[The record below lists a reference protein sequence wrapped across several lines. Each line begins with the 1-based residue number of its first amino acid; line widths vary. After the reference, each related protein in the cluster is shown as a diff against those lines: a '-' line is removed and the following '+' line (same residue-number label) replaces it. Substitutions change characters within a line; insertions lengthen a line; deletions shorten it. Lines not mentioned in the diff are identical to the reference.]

1 MRGKA
6 ELPIACLIPSVR
18 LKIQLTQHQGKIT
31 EKFNKNSFRNKKE
44 LCFNMYLMSDM
55 TNYMIPTVKQKPDIA
70 TVAKLLA
77 RHFEKQQQ
85 NLNHQRSIHQL
96 ISC

>member
-1 MRGKA
+1 MRGKV
-6 ELPIACLIPSVR
+6 EFPITCLIPSVR
-18 LKIQLTQHQGKIT
+18 LRIQLTQHQGKIT
-31 EKFNKNSFRNKKE
+31 EKFNKDSFRDEKE
-44 LCFNMYLMSDM
+44 SSVNMYLMSDM

-85 NLNHQRSIHQL
+85 NLNHQRSTHQL